1 MTTSYIISQIL
12 AFLSFW
18 LWLFAYYRNK
28 KEKIMYTVITANFLN
43 LLHYLVLW
51 ALSWSITKVLAVL
64 RDSLIVYKEK
74 KHFNLNIVL
83 GAFVILYIS
92 FAIYTYQWFIS
103 IFPLLAA
110 LIYTISIWNWNAWV
124 VKKAAFSC
132 YFFRLIYDI
141 YVWSIVAV
149 WSDIISIISS
159 FIAVVLH
166 YKNGNSKKKVKK
178 NKK

>member
-1 MTTSYIISQIL
+1 MTTTFIISQIL

-18 LWLFAYYRNK
+18 LWLFAYYWNK

-43 LLHYLVLW
+43 LLHYALLW
-51 ALSWSITKVLAVL
+51 ALSWSITKILAVT

-83 GAFVILYIS
+83 WVFVILYIA

-110 LIYTISIWNWNAWV
+110 LIYTISIWNWDEWV

-132 YFFRLIYDI
+132 YFFWLIYDI
-141 YVWSIVAV
+141 YVWSYVAIF
-149 WSDIISIISS
+149 SDIISIISS
-159 FIAVVLH
+159 FIAVVLWIKW
-166 YKNGNSKKKVKK
+166 KNKSKKKKSKK
-178 NKK
+178 